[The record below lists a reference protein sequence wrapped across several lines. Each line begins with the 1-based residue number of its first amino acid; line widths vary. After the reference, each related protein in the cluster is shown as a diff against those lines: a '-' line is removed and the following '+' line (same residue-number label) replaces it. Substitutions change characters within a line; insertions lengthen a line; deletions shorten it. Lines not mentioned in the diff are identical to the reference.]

1 MSASGRATKKQ
12 LREFG
17 LVVGIGFAVLA
28 TAQLLLH
35 GKLDPRV
42 LYAIAGILIVSGLL
56 VPQILRPLNYVW
68 MKLALVLGWV
78 MNRVLLG
85 VIFFVIFTIVATI
98 MRLGKRD
105 ALRRKKAPDATS
117 FWITRPATPT
127 PAERYERQF

>member
-1 MSASGRATKKQ
+1 MSSSGRATKKQ

-17 LVVGIGFAVLA
+17 LVVGIAFGVLA

-35 GKLDPRV
+35 GKIDPRI
-42 LYAIAGILIVSGLL
+42 LYAISGFLIVTGLL

-68 MKLALVLGWV
+68 MKLALVMGWI

-85 VIFFVIFTIVATI
+85 LIFYVIFTIVAVI

-105 ALRRKKAPDATS
+105 ALRRRKEPGATS
-117 FWITRPATPT
+117 FWIIRPDTPT